1 MTFSG
6 FTVKIKLRCACL
18 LRLRAALSKSSHHKA
33 HGGMTASAAS
43 HVDPQNHPKKEGWS
57 LKKQYTSMRQ
67 TCSLWCTLRG
77 AMPTCPAG
85 QVSSKLPQCPASA
98 ASQRPPRP
106 SSGQQGSQQRTQ
118 NHPKKEGWS
127 LNQETTPL
135 NETNKYFRY
144 GALCVVLCPGA
155 QHSKL
160 PQIT

>member
-85 QVSSKLPQCPASA
+85 QVSSKLPQAAVHLGQKAGEIAAELPDPLFYRTLFCPKWTAASVLPQQPASA
-98 ASQRPPRP
+98 
-106 SSGQQGSQQRTQ
+106 
-118 NHPKKEGWS
+118 HPDPAPVNRAVNNAHKI
-127 LNQETTPL
+127 TP
-135 NETNKYFRY
+135 KRKD
-144 GALCVVLCPGA
+144 GV
-155 QHSKL
+155 
-160 PQIT
+160 